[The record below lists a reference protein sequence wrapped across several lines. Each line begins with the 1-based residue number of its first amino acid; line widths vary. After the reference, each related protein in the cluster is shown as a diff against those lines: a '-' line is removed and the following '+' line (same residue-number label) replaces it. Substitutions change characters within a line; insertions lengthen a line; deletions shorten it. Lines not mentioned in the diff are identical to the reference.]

1 MGETDDER
9 SSQASQLF
17 ENFVQASTCKGTLQ
31 AFGLLCRLLELD
43 PADHRGFYSNLKAAV
58 TSWKAKAL
66 WTKLDKRANHK
77 EYKKGRACEDVRCL
91 IIGGGPCG
99 LRTAIELALLGAKVV
114 VIEKRDSFSRNNVL
128 HLWPY
133 TIHDLRNLGAK
144 KFYGK
149 FCAGAIDHISIR
161 QLQLILLKVSLI
173 VGVEVHLNVE
183 FLKLREPPEEQGND
197 GPGWRAEMHPA
208 SHAISD
214 YEFDVLIGADGRRST
229 LDGFRRKEF
238 RGKLA
243 IAITANFVN
252 RNTTAEA
259 KVEEI
264 SGVAFIFNQK
274 FFLELK
280 DETGIDLENIV
291 YYKDNTHYFVMTAKK
306 QSLLDKGVIIH
317 DYIETERLL
326 HSDNVNQEALLSY
339 AREAA
344 DFGTNYQL
352 PSLDYAMNH
361 YGQPDV
367 AMFDFTCMYASENA
381 ALIREKNGHQLLVA
395 LVGDSLLEPFWPMGT
410 GCARGFLAA
419 FDTVWMV
426 QGWTQGKAPLEL
438 LSERESIY
446 RLLPQTTAENI
457 SKNFEQYT
465 IDPATRYPNLNST
478 CVRPHQVQHLYINGE
493 QNSCSLERSGPT
505 RRSVSISRKESEV
518 RPSRL
523 LLWCQKQTQ
532 GYRGV
537 NVTDLTTSWR
547 SGLALCALIHH
558 QRPDLIDFD
567 SLNEV
572 DSAKNNQLAFE
583 VAERAFGIQPLIT
596 GKEMA
601 AEQEPDKLVMVLYL
615 SKFYEMFRNSSLPA
629 SGAPRETNENNED
642 ISSKPNNSVYNL
654 MNLALPRKRIPKDDK
669 RVEDN
674 DLNKKRRKGISY
686 LEELSKQSTSTAV
699 EEGEQKEN
707 KVRSMA
713 TQLQAKFEENAPSCV
728 LRRQSESDSCCEK
741 PVSLDMTENPRF
753 AKPKLQSS
761 HPPSS
766 PKPKWQPSPYLRLL
780 ESQMQPGHKH
790 GHLENQ
796 HMQVQSVY
804 HNRVDQ
810 SGFQTPEA
818 QFNCQTTEPW
828 SRHQVQASYP
838 TPDPQSSLQCLS
850 VSATQL
856 LTLKHVLKPQ
866 EQPSIT
872 SKPSETL
879 LFSTPALGGML
890 QRLKILEDK
899 TTQKKV
905 QTQSAREFSRKSI
918 RERAE
923 QLSFL
928 FSGTPSQMIG
938 PSAAPA
944 SPPPK
949 PISCPSLPKPSALSC
964 LLCPVPEAQPQPKQC
979 NGHSESEQMTH
990 DHHVQKSRSE
1000 IKRVQCLDPSKQR
1013 TVGKVSSVIGVK
1025 AATLAILY
1033 ETDHRPDKPYTL
1045 SLTEAR
1051 RCQDSGSVN
1060 LRKEFAPGMG
1070 GSDTCHFCKKR
1081 VYVMER
1087 LSAEGYFFHRE
1098 CFRCDVCSATLRLGG
1113 HVFDQGTFYC
1123 KLHFSQRRSS
1133 HRLRKPE
1140 VHRGDV
1146 SVPDDG
1152 DGYSASGSLHS
1163 QPSDTLGISSLPK
1176 EDRIQ
1181 KVLQDTENM
1190 PESSSEPITNSS
1202 GDLSAQDVATK
1213 CEPLGPSSP
1222 QVNIVERSYT
1232 RGEITFRSNRWK
1244 RKIRATLP
1252 LIFVKPFE
1260 QKRGG
1265 DDALIEEDGDSD
1277 FEEIHAPQEPENH
1290 AADSHCPL
1298 QEEPE
1303 QSAVVDIPHYRTH
1316 GISSIPKSITC
1327 SPAQQLDTSTFAS
1340 DQQSAFNRKKKLT
1353 LSSFEKERLLN
1364 WDLTTPGTFSSM
1376 PMTSDQAER
1385 YGRRPENSTKPQT
1398 SPESQSVPSP
1408 APAEPEHSP
1417 PLSGFQ
1423 LWASTLRRSFSGAGN
1438 NPKVIRRNRPA
1449 RARPLSEGSFSF
1461 LFGVSAQNQ
1470 GEDVVQNRA
1479 DAEGSQIRTASMSE
1493 ITAMLEQVTLC
1504 NKPSGTT
1511 KDDMASLPP
1520 RKLNFFSSMR
1530 LKRNEGGDRSKMDN
1544 QTKDTWSILSKF
1556 RNKAS
1561 SQQQQ
1566 QAEDDY
1572 SSSEEDQKSITQRSD
1587 SGQSERQ
1594 SKQQEKT
1601 LIMQTK
1607 REQLKRLHRA
1617 QVIQRQLE
1625 EVEEKQRALEEKGVV
1640 LEKILRGESEDASA
1654 DEAELLHTWFR
1665 LVLEKNKLAR
1675 YESELMIFAKELEL
1689 EDRQSRLQQDLR
1701 RRMATEDCKKSAAEL
1716 AEEQALLGE
1725 VMKVVEERDR
1735 LVSLLE
1741 EQRLQEKAEDHDLE
1755 SLILSKGYQFHWS

>member
-899 TTQKKV
+899 TTQ
-905 QTQSAREFSRKSI
+905 
-918 RERAE
+918 
-923 QLSFL
+923 
-928 FSGTPSQMIG
+928 
-938 PSAAPA
+938 
-944 SPPPK
+944 
-949 PISCPSLPKPSALSC
+949 
-964 LLCPVPEAQPQPKQC
+964 
-979 NGHSESEQMTH
+979 
-990 DHHVQKSRSE
+990 
-1000 IKRVQCLDPSKQR
+1000 
-1013 TVGKVSSVIGVK
+1013 
-1025 AATLAILY
+1025 
-1033 ETDHRPDKPYTL
+1033 
-1045 SLTEAR
+1045 
-1051 RCQDSGSVN
+1051 VN

-1190 PESSSEPITNSS
+1190 PESSSEPITNSSS

>member
-1 MGETDDER
+1 MGEVEDER
-9 SSQASQLF
+9 CSQASQLF
-17 ENFVQASTCKGTLQ
+17 ENFVQSSTCKGTLQ
-31 AFGLLCRLLELD
+31 AFGLLCRQLELD
-43 PADHRGFYSNLKAAV
+43 PTDHRGFYSNLKAAV

-77 EYKKGRACEDVRCL
+77 EYKKGRACTDLRCL
-91 IIGGGPCG
+91 VIGGGPCG

-114 VIEKRDSFSRNNVL
+114 VIEKRDTFSRNNVL

-173 VGVEVHLNVE
+173 VGVEVHVNVE
-183 FLKLREPPEEQGND
+183 FVKLLEPPEKQD
-197 GPGWRAEMHPA
+197 GVGQGWRAEMSPVSHP
-208 SHAISD
+208 ISD

-229 LDGFRRKEF
+229 LHGFKRKEF

-280 DETGIDLENIV
+280 EETGIDLENIV

-426 QGWTQGKAPLEL
+426 QGWAQGKAPLEA

-457 SKNFEQYT
+457 SKNFEQHT

-493 QNSCSLERSGPT
+493 QNPCSLERSGPT
-505 RRSVSISRKESEV
+505 RRSVNISRKESAV

-523 LLWCQKQTQ
+523 LLWCQKQTE

-567 SLNEV
+567 SLNEA

-583 VAERAFGIQPLIT
+583 VAEKTFSIQPLIT
-596 GKEMA
+596 GQEMA

-615 SKFYEMFRNSSLPA
+615 SKFYEMFCNSSISS
-629 SGAPRETNENNED
+629 SGAPKETSKNNED
-642 ISSKPNNSVYNL
+642 LSSKPKNSVYNST
-654 MNLALPRKRIPKDDK
+654 NLALLRKRIPKDDK
-669 RVEDN
+669 KVED
-674 DLNKKRRKGISY
+674 DKKRRKGISY
-686 LEELSKQSTSTAV
+686 LDELSKQSTSTAV

-728 LRRQSESDSCCEK
+728 LRRQSESDSSSGK

-753 AKPKLQSS
+753 AKPKQSS
-761 HPPSS
+761 PPPDS

-780 ESQMQPGHKH
+780 ESQMQHGNKQ
-790 GHLENQ
+790 GHLETQ
-796 HMQVQSVY
+796 QVQVWSL
-804 HNRVDQ
+804 HTTMEDQ
-810 SGFQTPEA
+810 TGFQSPESQLTSQTTQNAKPSTPEL
-818 QFNCQTTEPW
+818 
-828 SRHQVQASYP
+828 
-838 TPDPQSSLQCLS
+838 QSSLQGLS
-850 VSATQL
+850 VSAAQHS
-856 LTLKHVLKPQ
+856 TLKHVLVPK
-866 EQPSIT
+866 ERRAIT
-872 SKPSETL
+872 CKSSETPL
-879 LFSTPALGGML
+879 ISTAALH
-890 QRLKILEDK
+890 RLKMVEDK
-899 TTQKKV
+899 TTQK
-905 QTQSAREFSRKSI
+905 S
-918 RERAE
+918 
-923 QLSFL
+923 
-928 FSGTPSQMIG
+928 G
-938 PSAAPA
+938 PSPVPD
-944 SPPPK
+944 SSPK
-949 PISCPSLPKPSALSC
+949 PLSCPSLLQPSALSC
-964 LLCPVPEAQPQPKQC
+964 LLSPLPEAQPKQC
-979 NGHSESEQMTH
+979 NGHAASEPTTP
-990 DHHVQKSRSE
+990 DHQGHKNQSE
-1000 IKRVQCLDPSKQR
+1000 IKRVQCLDPSIQR

-1025 AATLAILY
+1025 AATLAVLY
-1033 ETDHRPDKPYTL
+1033 ETDHRPNNPYTL

-1051 RCQDSGSVN
+1051 RSQESGSVN

-1123 KLHFSQRRSS
+1123 KLHFSQRKTS
-1133 HRLRKPE
+1133 HRLRKPQ
-1140 VHRGDV
+1140 VHRSDV
-1146 SVPDDG
+1146 SVLDDT
-1152 DGYSASGSLHS
+1152 DGFSTSGSLHIK
-1163 QPSDTLGISSLPK
+1163 PSGVSSLPK
-1176 EDRIQ
+1176 TQEDLII
-1181 KVLQDTENM
+1181 KVPQDIEKTA
-1190 PESSSEPITNSS
+1190 ESSAEPQLSDPPKFTSNSMFGEPS
-1202 GDLSAQDVATK
+1202 VQDLATES
-1213 CEPLGPSSP
+1213 EPLGPSSS
-1222 QVNIVERSYT
+1222 QRVERSYA
-1232 RGEITFRSNRWK
+1232 RGDIIRNNHWK

-1252 LIFVKPFE
+1252 LILLKSFE
-1260 QKRGG
+1260 QKGAG

-1277 FEEIHAPQEPENH
+1277 FEELHVPQEAENH
-1290 AADSHCPL
+1290 ASDSHCPL

-1303 QSAVVDIPHYRTH
+1303 KSAADEIPSYRTH
-1316 GISSIPKSITC
+1316 GISSLPKS
-1327 SPAQQLDTSTFAS
+1327 SPAQQPDASTPAP
-1340 DQQSAFNRKKKLT
+1340 DQQSAFSSKKKLI
-1353 LSSFEKERLLN
+1353 LSLSEKEKLLN
-1364 WDLTTPGTFSSM
+1364 WDLATPGTFSS
-1376 PMTSDQAER
+1376 TTEATDRAETYVR
-1385 YGRRPENSTKPQT
+1385 KPANSTEAQIHEEPR
-1398 SPESQSVPSP
+1398 
-1408 APAEPEHSP
+1408 APAEPEPSP
-1417 PLSGFQ
+1417 TLSGFQ
-1423 LWASTLRRSFSGAGN
+1423 LWASVLRRSFSGAGN
-1438 NPKVIRRNRPA
+1438 NPKVIRRNRP
-1449 RARPLSEGSFSF
+1449 RRVRPLSEGSFSF

-1470 GEDVVQNRA
+1470 EEDEDAVKRSRA
-1479 DAEGSQIRTASMSE
+1479 DTEGNQSRTEVRSE
-1493 ITAMLEQVTLC
+1493 ITAMLEQITLS
-1504 NKPSGTT
+1504 NKPSRIS

-1520 RKLNFFSSMR
+1520 RRLNFFSSMR
-1530 LKRNEGGDRSKMDN
+1530 MKRNDGGDRSKTGN
-1544 QTKDTWSILSKF
+1544 QTKDVWSILSKF

-1561 SQQQQ
+1561 SQHNHHHD
-1566 QAEDDY
+1566 EDTY
-1572 SSSEEDQKSITQRSD
+1572 SSSEEDQKSVIQRSE
-1587 SGQSERQ
+1587 SGDSERRR
-1594 SKQQEKT
+1594 KQQEKT
-1601 LIMQTK
+1601 LVMQTK
-1607 REQLKRLHRA
+1607 REQLKQLHRA

-1625 EVEEKQRALEEKGVV
+1625 EVEEKQRALEEKGVA
-1640 LEKILRGESEDASA
+1640 LEKVLRGESEDAA
-1654 DEAELLHTWFR
+1654 VDESELLHTWFK

-1675 YESELMIFAKELEL
+1675 YESELMIFAQELEL
-1689 EDRQSRLQQDLR
+1689 EDRQSQLQQDLR

-1716 AEEQALLGE
+1716 AEEQVLLDE

-1755 SLILSKGYQFHWS
+1755 SLILSKGYQFHWA

>member
-43 PADHRGFYSNLKAAV
+43 PADQRGFYSNLKAAV

-208 SHAISD
+208 SHPISD

-558 QRPDLIDFD
+558 QRPELIDFD

-728 LRRQSESDSCCEK
+728 LRRQ
-741 PVSLDMTENPRF
+741 
-753 AKPKLQSS
+753 
-761 HPPSS
+761 
-766 PKPKWQPSPYLRLL
+766 
-780 ESQMQPGHKH
+780 
-790 GHLENQ
+790 
-796 HMQVQSVY
+796 
-804 HNRVDQ
+804 
-810 SGFQTPEA
+810 
-818 QFNCQTTEPW
+818 
-828 SRHQVQASYP
+828 
-838 TPDPQSSLQCLS
+838 
-850 VSATQL
+850 
-856 LTLKHVLKPQ
+856 
-866 EQPSIT
+866 
-872 SKPSETL
+872 
-879 LFSTPALGGML
+879 
-890 QRLKILEDK
+890 
-899 TTQKKV
+899 
-905 QTQSAREFSRKSI
+905 
-918 RERAE
+918 
-923 QLSFL
+923 
-928 FSGTPSQMIG
+928 
-938 PSAAPA
+938 
-944 SPPPK
+944 
-949 PISCPSLPKPSALSC
+949 
-964 LLCPVPEAQPQPKQC
+964 
-979 NGHSESEQMTH
+979 
-990 DHHVQKSRSE
+990 
-1000 IKRVQCLDPSKQR
+1000 
-1013 TVGKVSSVIGVK
+1013 
-1025 AATLAILY
+1025 
-1033 ETDHRPDKPYTL
+1033 
-1045 SLTEAR
+1045 
-1051 RCQDSGSVN
+1051 VN

-1202 GDLSAQDVATK
+1202 GDLSVQDVATK
-1213 CEPLGPSSP
+1213 SEPLGPSSP

-1260 QKRGG
+1260 QKQGG

-1290 AADSHCPL
+1290 AADPHCPL

-1327 SPAQQLDTSTFAS
+1327 SPAQQLDTSTFAP
-1340 DQQSAFNRKKKLT
+1340 DQQSAFNLKKKLT

-1376 PMTSDQAER
+1376 SMTSDQAER

-1438 NPKVIRRNRPA
+1438 NPKVIRRNRPP
-1449 RARPLSEGSFSF
+1449 RARPLSEGSFSFSF

-1470 GEDVVQNRA
+1470 EEDVVQSRA
-1479 DAEGSQIRTASMSE
+1479 DTEGSQIRTAGVSE

-1640 LEKILRGESEDASA
+1640 LEKVLRGESEDASA

>member
-1 MGETDDER
+1 MGETEDER

-31 AFGLLCRLLELD
+31 AFGLLCRQLELD
-43 PADHRGFYSNLKAAV
+43 PADHRGFYSSLKAAV

-77 EYKKGRACEDVRCL
+77 EYKKGRACADIRCL

-173 VGVEVHLNVE
+173 VGVEVHVNVE
-183 FLKLREPPEEQGND
+183 FLKLREPPEEQDKD
-197 GPGWRAEMHPA
+197 GLGWRAELHPA
-208 SHAISD
+208 GHPISD
-214 YEFDVLIGADGRRST
+214 YEFNVLIGADGRRST
-229 LDGFRRKEF
+229 LNGFKRKEF

-306 QSLLDKGVIIH
+306 QSLLDKGVIIN

-326 HSDNVNQEALLSY
+326 HSDNVSQEALLSY

-426 QGWTQGKAPLEL
+426 QGWVQGKAPLEV

-446 RLLPQTTAENI
+446 RLLPQTTAENL

-478 CVRPHQVQHLYINGE
+478 CVRPHQVRHLYINGE
-493 QNSCSLERSGPT
+493 QNSGSLEERSGPT
-505 RRSVSISRKESEV
+505 RRSISISRKESEV

-558 QRPDLIDFD
+558 QHPDLIDFD
-567 SLNEV
+567 SLNEA

-583 VAERAFGIQPLIT
+583 VAEKAFGIQPLIT

-615 SKFYEMFRNSSLPA
+615 SKFYEMFHNSSLPS
-629 SGAPRETNENNED
+629 SGAPRETNED
-642 ISSKPNNSVYNL
+642 ISSNNSVYNL
-654 MNLALPRKRIPKDDK
+654 MNLVLPRKRIPKDDK
-669 RVEDN
+669 KVEDN
-674 DLNKKRRKGISY
+674 DLSKRRRKGINY
-686 LEELSKQSTSTAV
+686 LEELSKRSTSTAV

-713 TQLQAKFEENAPSCV
+713 TRLQAKFEENAPSC
-728 LRRQSESDSCCEK
+728 RRQ
-741 PVSLDMTENPRF
+741 
-753 AKPKLQSS
+753 
-761 HPPSS
+761 
-766 PKPKWQPSPYLRLL
+766 
-780 ESQMQPGHKH
+780 
-790 GHLENQ
+790 
-796 HMQVQSVY
+796 
-804 HNRVDQ
+804 
-810 SGFQTPEA
+810 
-818 QFNCQTTEPW
+818 
-828 SRHQVQASYP
+828 
-838 TPDPQSSLQCLS
+838 
-850 VSATQL
+850 
-856 LTLKHVLKPQ
+856 
-866 EQPSIT
+866 
-872 SKPSETL
+872 
-879 LFSTPALGGML
+879 
-890 QRLKILEDK
+890 
-899 TTQKKV
+899 
-905 QTQSAREFSRKSI
+905 
-918 RERAE
+918 
-923 QLSFL
+923 
-928 FSGTPSQMIG
+928 
-938 PSAAPA
+938 
-944 SPPPK
+944 
-949 PISCPSLPKPSALSC
+949 
-964 LLCPVPEAQPQPKQC
+964 
-979 NGHSESEQMTH
+979 
-990 DHHVQKSRSE
+990 
-1000 IKRVQCLDPSKQR
+1000 
-1013 TVGKVSSVIGVK
+1013 
-1025 AATLAILY
+1025 
-1033 ETDHRPDKPYTL
+1033 
-1045 SLTEAR
+1045 
-1051 RCQDSGSVN
+1051 VN

-1113 HVFDQGTFYC
+1113 HVFDQGAFYC
-1123 KLHFSQRRSS
+1123 KLHFSQHKTS

-1140 VHRGDV
+1140 VHRDDV
-1146 SVPDDG
+1146 SMPDG
-1152 DGYSASGSLHS
+1152 SDGYSTSGSLPR
-1163 QPSDTLGISSLPK
+1163 QPSDTIGISSLPK
-1176 EDRIQ
+1176 THEEHIR
-1181 KVLQDTENM
+1181 KVLQDTENTAASSDKEQRSDL
-1190 PESSSEPITNSS
+1190 PEFTSNRD
-1202 GDLSAQDVATK
+1202 GDLSVQDLAVQS
-1213 CEPLGPSSP
+1213 EPLGPSSP
-1222 QVNIVERSYT
+1222 QLSSVARSYT
-1232 RGEITFRSNRWK
+1232 KGEITFGNNRWR

-1252 LIFVKPFE
+1252 LILLKSFD
-1260 QKRGG
+1260 QKGGG
-1265 DDALIEEDGDSD
+1265 DDALLEEDGDSD
-1277 FEEIHAPQEPENH
+1277 FEELHVPPEPEND
-1290 AADSHCPL
+1290 AADSRCPL
-1298 QEEPE
+1298 QDEPE
-1303 QSAVVDIPHYRTH
+1303 KSAVVEIPCYRTH
-1316 GISSIPKSITC
+1316 GVSSVPKSDAC
-1327 SPAQQLDTSTFAS
+1327 SPAEQLGAS
-1340 DQQSAFNRKKKLT
+1340 IHVPDQQSSLGPKKKLT
-1353 LSSFEKERLLN
+1353 LSLSEKEKLLN
-1364 WDLTTPGTFSSM
+1364 WDVTTPGTFSRT
-1376 PMTSDQAER
+1376 PTAIDKAER
-1385 YGRRPENSTKPQT
+1385 YNRRPEDATEPQPER
-1398 SPESQSVPSP
+1398 SPI
-1408 APAEPEHSP
+1408 PAEPEPSP
-1417 PLSGFQ
+1417 PVSGFQ
-1423 LWASTLRRSFSGAGN
+1423 MWADTLRRSFSGAGT
-1438 NPKVIRRNRPA
+1438 NPKVIRRNRPP
-1449 RARPLSEGSFSF
+1449 RPRPLSEGSFSF
-1461 LFGVSAQNQ
+1461 SSLFGVSAQNQ
-1470 GEDVVQNRA
+1470 DEDVMTRSRA
-1479 DAEGSQIRTASMSE
+1479 DTEGSQRRTAGKSE
-1493 ITAMLEQVTLC
+1493 ITAMLEQVALG
-1504 NKPSGTT
+1504 NKPSGAS
-1511 KDDMASLPP
+1511 KDDMDSLPP

-1530 LKRNEGGDRSKMDN
+1530 LNRNEGGDGSKTDD
-1544 QTKDTWSILSKF
+1544 QTKDIWSILSKF
-1556 RNKAS
+1556 KNKAS
-1561 SQQQQ
+1561 SQQHQQ
-1566 QAEDDY
+1566 EGGSY
-1572 SSSEEDQKSITQRSD
+1572 SSSEEDQKSITQMSESGRSKRRRKK
-1587 SGQSERQ
+1587 E
-1594 SKQQEKT
+1594 EKM

-1625 EVEEKQRALEEKGVV
+1625 EVEEKQRALEEKGVA
-1640 LEKILRGESEDASA
+1640 LEKVLRGESGNTSA
-1654 DEAELLHTWFR
+1654 DEAELLHTWFK
-1665 LVLEKNKLAR
+1665 LVLEKNKLVR
-1675 YESELMIFAKELEL
+1675 YESELVIFAQELEL
-1689 EDRQSRLQQDLR
+1689 EDRQSQLQQDLR
-1701 RRMATEDCKKSAAEL
+1701 CRMATEGEGDLVSSHHSDCKKSAAEL
-1716 AEEQALLGE
+1716 AEEQALLDE

-1741 EQRLQEKAEDHDLE
+1741 EQRLQEKAEDRDLE
-1755 SLILSKGYQFHWS
+1755 SLILSKGYQFHWA

>member
-1 MGETDDER
+1 MERTKQADSQKECDRGRRTERYTGLQRRCPQQQPHTKLAPVSTKRNRERRRRETMGEVEDER
-9 SSQASQLF
+9 CSQASQLF

-31 AFGLLCRLLELD
+31 AFGLLCRQLELD
-43 PADHRGFYSNLKAAV
+43 PTDHRGFYSNLKASV

-77 EYKKGRACEDVRCL
+77 EYKKGRACTDLRCL
-91 IIGGGPCG
+91 VIGGGPCG

-114 VIEKRDSFSRNNVL
+114 VIEKRDTFSRNNVL

-173 VGVEVHLNVE
+173 VGVEVHVNAE
-183 FLKLREPPEEQGND
+183 FVKLLEPPEKQDSVGQ
-197 GPGWRAEMHPA
+197 GWRAEMSPVSHP
-208 SHAISD
+208 ISD

-229 LDGFRRKEF
+229 LHGFKRKEF

-280 DETGIDLENIV
+280 EETGIDLENIV

-426 QGWTQGKAPLEL
+426 QGWAQGKTPLEA

-457 SKNFEQYT
+457 SKNFEQHT

-478 CVRPHQVQHLYINGE
+478 CVRPHQVKHLYINGE
-493 QNSCSLERSGPT
+493 QNPCSLERSGPT
-505 RRSVSISRKESEV
+505 RRSVNISRKESAV

-523 LLWCQKQTQ
+523 LLWCQKQTE

-537 NVTDLTTSWR
+537 HVTDLTTSWR

-567 SLNEV
+567 SLNEA

-583 VAERAFGIQPLIT
+583 VAEETFSIQPLIT
-596 GKEMA
+596 GQEMA

-615 SKFYEMFRNSSLPA
+615 SKFYEMFCNSSISS
-629 SGAPRETNENNED
+629 SGAPKETSKNNED
-642 ISSKPNNSVYNL
+642 LSSKPKNSVYTSTNL
-654 MNLALPRKRIPKDDK
+654 SLPRKRIPKDDK
-669 RVEDN
+669 VED
-674 DLNKKRRKGISY
+674 DKKRRKGISY
-686 LEELSKQSTSTAV
+686 LDELSKQSTSTAV

-728 LRRQSESDSCCEK
+728 LRRQSESDSSSGK

-753 AKPKLQSS
+753 AKPKQSS
-761 HPPSS
+761 PPPAS

-780 ESQMQPGHKH
+780 ESQMQPGNKL
-790 GHLENQ
+790 GHLETQ
-796 HMQVQSVY
+796 QVQVWSL
-804 HNRVDQ
+804 HTTTTTEDRT
-810 SGFQTPEA
+810 GFQSPESPLTS
-818 QFNCQTTEPW
+818 QTTQDSKPSAPEL
-828 SRHQVQASYP
+828 
-838 TPDPQSSLQCLS
+838 QSSLQCLS
-850 VSATQL
+850 VSAAQRSTP
-856 LTLKHVLKPQ
+856 KHVLVPK
-866 EQPSIT
+866 EQSAIT
-872 SKPSETL
+872 CKSSETPL
-879 LFSTPALGGML
+879 VSTAAL
-890 QRLKILEDK
+890 QRLKIVEDK
-899 TTQKKV
+899 
-905 QTQSAREFSRKSI
+905 SA
-918 RERAE
+918 
-923 QLSFL
+923 Q
-928 FSGTPSQMIG
+928 
-938 PSAAPA
+938 
-944 SPPPK
+944 
-949 PISCPSLPKPSALSC
+949 
-964 LLCPVPEAQPQPKQC
+964 
-979 NGHSESEQMTH
+979 
-990 DHHVQKSRSE
+990 
-1000 IKRVQCLDPSKQR
+1000 
-1013 TVGKVSSVIGVK
+1013 
-1025 AATLAILY
+1025 
-1033 ETDHRPDKPYTL
+1033 
-1045 SLTEAR
+1045 
-1051 RCQDSGSVN
+1051 VN

-1123 KLHFSQRRSS
+1123 KLHFSQRKTS

-1140 VHRGDV
+1140 VHRSDV
-1146 SVPDDG
+1146 SVPDDT
-1152 DGYSASGSLHS
+1152 DGLPTNGSLRMK
-1163 QPSDTLGISSLPK
+1163 PSGVSSLPK
-1176 EDRIQ
+1176 TQEDLIR
-1181 KVLQDTENM
+1181 KVPQDVKKTA
-1190 PESSSEPITNSS
+1190 ESSAEPQLSDLPKFTSNSVFGAPSVQDLASES
-1202 GDLSAQDVATK
+1202 
-1213 CEPLGPSSP
+1213 EPLGPSSS
-1222 QVNIVERSYT
+1222 QLDRAEHSYA
-1232 RGEITFRSNRWK
+1232 RGDIRNSHWK

-1252 LIFVKPFE
+1252 LILLKPFE
-1260 QKRGG
+1260 QKGAG

-1277 FEEIHAPQEPENH
+1277 FEELHVPQEAENH

-1303 QSAVVDIPHYRTH
+1303 KSAADEIPSYRTH
-1316 GISSIPKSITC
+1316 GISSLPKS
-1327 SPAQQLDTSTFAS
+1327 SPAQQPDASTPVP
-1340 DQQSAFNRKKKLT
+1340 DQQSAVSSKKKLI
-1353 LSSFEKERLLN
+1353 LSLSEKEKLLN
-1364 WDLTTPGTFSSM
+1364 WDLATPGTFSS
-1376 PMTSDQAER
+1376 TTEATDRAETYIR
-1385 YGRRPENSTKPQT
+1385 KPANSTEAQIHEEPR
-1398 SPESQSVPSP
+1398 
-1408 APAEPEHSP
+1408 APAEPEPSP
-1417 PLSGFQ
+1417 ILSGFQ
-1423 LWASTLRRSFSGAGN
+1423 LWASVLRRSFSGAGN
-1438 NPKVIRRNRPA
+1438 NPKVIRRNGPR
-1449 RARPLSEGSFSF
+1449 RVRPLSEGSFGF
-1461 LFGVSAQNQ
+1461 LFGVSSQNQ
-1470 GEDVVQNRA
+1470 EEDEDAVKRSRA
-1479 DAEGSQIRTASMSE
+1479 DTEGIQSRTEVRSE
-1493 ITAMLEQVTLC
+1493 ITAMLEQITLGD
-1504 NKPSGTT
+1504 KQSRIS

-1520 RKLNFFSSMR
+1520 RRLNFFSSMR
-1530 LKRNEGGDRSKMDN
+1530 MKRNDGGDRSKTDN
-1544 QTKDTWSILSKF
+1544 QTKDVWNILSKF

-1561 SQQQQ
+1561 SQHNHQRD
-1566 QAEDDY
+1566 EDTY
-1572 SSSEEDQKSITQRSD
+1572 SSSEEDQKCVIQRSE
-1587 SGQSERQ
+1587 SGDSERRR
-1594 SKQQEKT
+1594 KHQEKT
-1601 LIMQTK
+1601 LAIQTK
-1607 REQLKRLHRA
+1607 REQLKQLHRA

-1625 EVEEKQRALEEKGVV
+1625 EVEEKQRALEEKGVA
-1640 LEKILRGESEDASA
+1640 LEKVLRGESEDAA
-1654 DEAELLHTWFR
+1654 VDESELLHTWFK

-1675 YESELMIFAKELEL
+1675 YESELMIFAQEMEL
-1689 EDRQSRLQQDLR
+1689 EDRQSQLQQDLR
-1701 RRMATEDCKKSAAEL
+1701 RRMATEDCKKSATEL
-1716 AEEQALLGE
+1716 AEEQVLLDE

-1755 SLILSKGYQFHWS
+1755 SLILSKGYQFHWA

>member
-1 MGETDDER
+1 MGEVEDER
-9 SSQASQLF
+9 CSQASQLF

-31 AFGLLCRLLELD
+31 AFGLLCRQLELD
-43 PADHRGFYSNLKAAV
+43 PTDHRGFYSNLKASV

-77 EYKKGRACEDVRCL
+77 EYKKGRACTDLRCL
-91 IIGGGPCG
+91 VIGGGPCG

-114 VIEKRDSFSRNNVL
+114 VIEKRDTFSRNNVL

-173 VGVEVHLNVE
+173 VGVEVHVNAE
-183 FLKLREPPEEQGND
+183 FVKLLEPPEKQDSVGQ
-197 GPGWRAEMHPA
+197 GWRAEMSPVSHP
-208 SHAISD
+208 ISD

-229 LDGFRRKEF
+229 LHGFKRKEF

-280 DETGIDLENIV
+280 EETGIDLENIV

-426 QGWTQGKAPLEL
+426 QGWAQGKTPLEA

-457 SKNFEQYT
+457 SKNFEQHT

-478 CVRPHQVQHLYINGE
+478 CVRPHQVKHLYINGE
-493 QNSCSLERSGPT
+493 QNPCSLERSGPT
-505 RRSVSISRKESEV
+505 RRSVNISRKESAV

-523 LLWCQKQTQ
+523 LLWCQKQTE

-537 NVTDLTTSWR
+537 HVTDLTTSWR

-567 SLNEV
+567 SLNEA

-583 VAERAFGIQPLIT
+583 VAEETFSIQPLIT
-596 GKEMA
+596 GQEMA

-615 SKFYEMFRNSSLPA
+615 SKFYEMFCNSSISS
-629 SGAPRETNENNED
+629 SGAPKETSKNNED
-642 ISSKPNNSVYNL
+642 LSSKPKNSVYTSTNL
-654 MNLALPRKRIPKDDK
+654 SLPRKRIPKDDK
-669 RVEDN
+669 VED
-674 DLNKKRRKGISY
+674 DKKRRKGISY
-686 LEELSKQSTSTAV
+686 LDELSKQSTSTAV

-728 LRRQSESDSCCEK
+728 LRRQSESDSSSGK

-753 AKPKLQSS
+753 AKPKQSS
-761 HPPSS
+761 PPPAS

-780 ESQMQPGHKH
+780 ESQMQPGNKL
-790 GHLENQ
+790 GHLETQ
-796 HMQVQSVY
+796 QVQVWSL
-804 HNRVDQ
+804 HTTTTTEDRT
-810 SGFQTPEA
+810 GFQSPESPLTS
-818 QFNCQTTEPW
+818 QTTQDSKPSAPEL
-828 SRHQVQASYP
+828 
-838 TPDPQSSLQCLS
+838 QSSLQCLS
-850 VSATQL
+850 VSAAQRSTP
-856 LTLKHVLKPQ
+856 KHVLVPK
-866 EQPSIT
+866 EQSAIT
-872 SKPSETL
+872 CKSSETPL
-879 LFSTPALGGML
+879 VSTAAL
-890 QRLKILEDK
+890 QRLKIVEDK
-899 TTQKKV
+899 SAQKKV
-905 QTQSAREFSRKSI
+905 QSQSAQEFSRKSI

-928 FSGTPSQMIG
+928 FSGTPAQKSR
-938 PSAAPA
+938 PSPVPD
-944 SPPPK
+944 SSPK
-949 PISCPSLPKPSALSC
+949 PLSCPSLPQPSALSC
-964 LLCPVPEAQPQPKQC
+964 LLSPLPEAQSKQC
-979 NGHSESEQMTH
+979 NGHAASEPTTP
-990 DHHVQKSRSE
+990 DHQGHKNQSE
-1000 IKRVQCLDPSKQR
+1000 IKRVQRLDPSIQR

-1025 AATLAILY
+1025 AATLAVLY
-1033 ETDHRPDKPYTL
+1033 ETDHRPNNPYTL

-1051 RCQDSGSVN
+1051 RSQESGSVN

-1123 KLHFSQRRSS
+1123 KLHFSQRKTS

-1140 VHRGDV
+1140 VHRSDV
-1146 SVPDDG
+1146 SVPDDT
-1152 DGYSASGSLHS
+1152 DGLPTNGSLRMK
-1163 QPSDTLGISSLPK
+1163 PSGVSSLPK
-1176 EDRIQ
+1176 TQEDLIR
-1181 KVLQDTENM
+1181 KVPQDVKKTA
-1190 PESSSEPITNSS
+1190 ESSAEPQLSDLPKFTSNSVFGAPSVQDLASES
-1202 GDLSAQDVATK
+1202 
-1213 CEPLGPSSP
+1213 EPLGPSSS
-1222 QVNIVERSYT
+1222 QLDRAEHSYA
-1232 RGEITFRSNRWK
+1232 RGDIRNSHWK

-1252 LIFVKPFE
+1252 LILLKPFE
-1260 QKRGG
+1260 QKGAG

-1277 FEEIHAPQEPENH
+1277 FEELHVPQEAENH

-1303 QSAVVDIPHYRTH
+1303 KSAADEIPSYRTH
-1316 GISSIPKSITC
+1316 GISSLPKS
-1327 SPAQQLDTSTFAS
+1327 SPAQQPDASTPVP
-1340 DQQSAFNRKKKLT
+1340 DQQSAVSSKKKLI
-1353 LSSFEKERLLN
+1353 LSLSEKEKLLN
-1364 WDLTTPGTFSSM
+1364 WDLATPGTFSS
-1376 PMTSDQAER
+1376 TTEATDRAETYIR
-1385 YGRRPENSTKPQT
+1385 KPANSTEAQIHEEPR
-1398 SPESQSVPSP
+1398 
-1408 APAEPEHSP
+1408 APAEPEPSP
-1417 PLSGFQ
+1417 ILSGFQ
-1423 LWASTLRRSFSGAGN
+1423 LWASVLRRSFSGAGN
-1438 NPKVIRRNRPA
+1438 NPKVIRRNGPR
-1449 RARPLSEGSFSF
+1449 RVRPLSEGSFGF
-1461 LFGVSAQNQ
+1461 LFGVSSQNQ
-1470 GEDVVQNRA
+1470 EEDEDAVKRSRA
-1479 DAEGSQIRTASMSE
+1479 DTEGIQSRTEVRSE
-1493 ITAMLEQVTLC
+1493 ITAMLEQITLGD
-1504 NKPSGTT
+1504 KQSRIS

-1520 RKLNFFSSMR
+1520 RRLNFFSSMR
-1530 LKRNEGGDRSKMDN
+1530 MKRNDGGDRSKTDN
-1544 QTKDTWSILSKF
+1544 QTKDVWNILSKF

-1561 SQQQQ
+1561 SQHNHQRD
-1566 QAEDDY
+1566 EDTY
-1572 SSSEEDQKSITQRSD
+1572 SSSEEDQKCVIQRSE
-1587 SGQSERQ
+1587 SGDSERRR
-1594 SKQQEKT
+1594 KHQEKT
-1601 LIMQTK
+1601 LAIQTK
-1607 REQLKRLHRA
+1607 REQLKQLHRA

-1625 EVEEKQRALEEKGVV
+1625 EVEEKQRALEEKGVA
-1640 LEKILRGESEDASA
+1640 LEKVLRGESEDAA
-1654 DEAELLHTWFR
+1654 VDESELLHTWFK

-1675 YESELMIFAKELEL
+1675 YESELMIFAQEMEL
-1689 EDRQSRLQQDLR
+1689 EDRQSQLQQDLR
-1701 RRMATEDCKKSAAEL
+1701 RRMATEDCKKSATEL
-1716 AEEQALLGE
+1716 AEEQVLLDE

-1755 SLILSKGYQFHWS
+1755 SLILSKGYQFHWA